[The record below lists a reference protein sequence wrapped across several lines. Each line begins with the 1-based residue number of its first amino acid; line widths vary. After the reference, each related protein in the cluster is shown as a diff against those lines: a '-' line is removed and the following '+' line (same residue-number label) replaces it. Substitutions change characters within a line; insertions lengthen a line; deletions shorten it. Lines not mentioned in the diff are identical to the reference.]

1 MLTLAEAG
9 RWAEQRNA
17 AVMAERDWAAGV
29 VAWWELAALVV
40 DPSVYQH
47 LLFTQSFQW
56 IGFQRQ
62 FFDGD
67 EVNVV
72 GFMWEVRRPAEIPD
86 EIICTYGELDGA
98 RAHTD
103 HVKGLISFE
112 SFRVYVDRAVEEYRA
127 GGVELTGNSLI

>member
-9 RWAEQRNA
+9 RWAEQRNT
-17 AVMAERDWAAGV
+17 AVMAERDWAAGM

-67 EVNVV
+67 EVDVV
-72 GFMWEVRRPAEIPD
+72 GFMWEVRRPAEIPE
-86 EIICTYGELDGA
+86 EIICTFGGLEGASPDPDG
-98 RAHTD
+98 
-103 HVKGLISFE
+103 VKGLIAFE
-112 SFRVYVDRAVEEYRA
+112 SFRAYVDRAVAEYSA
-127 GGVELTGNSLI
+127 GGVELTGDSLI